1 MAHHL
6 PARLSLTQI
15 RSVLITCDGCVDDE
29 EGKSKVYRDAF
40 HGLLVEVIFHRGAFS
55 KARKLQSQEV
65 GSYRLIIIAMIS
77 DLAPN
82 FPSSEVGGNPRTS

>member
-40 HGLLVEVIFHRGAFS
+40 HGLLVEVIFHMAS
-55 KARKLQSQEV
+55 
-65 GSYRLIIIAMIS
+65 
-77 DLAPN
+77 
-82 FPSSEVGGNPRTS
+82 PRTGDLSACHVFYSPVRHAPANFSRKRLELTG